1 MGLKAFMDKHVR
13 DLGPV
18 SVGPADTR
26 PESSAAFTQSEVVM
40 KTDERV
46 HVDTF
51 DFLPMS
57 LNLPRGAQT
66 FASTGVEEAKKIRM
80 ISSQS

>member
-1 MGLKAFMDKHVR
+1 MAKHVR
-13 DLGPV
+13 DMEPA

-26 PESSAAFTQSEVVM
+26 PESSAVSTVSEVVM

-51 DFLPMS
+51 EFLPMT

-66 FASTGVEEAKKIRM
+66 FASTGVEEAKKIWM